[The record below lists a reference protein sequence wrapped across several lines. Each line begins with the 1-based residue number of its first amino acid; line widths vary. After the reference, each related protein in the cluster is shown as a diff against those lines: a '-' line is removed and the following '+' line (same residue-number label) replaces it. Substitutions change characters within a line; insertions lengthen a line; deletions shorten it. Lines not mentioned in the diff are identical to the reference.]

1 MIQERGAEGRVR
13 FESEIMVSLNSYLIV
28 TAILFALGLFNV
40 ITRRNAVGI
49 LMGVELILNAASI
62 NFVAFAHFNGN
73 EAEGNVFSLFLIVL
87 AASEAAVALA
97 IVVSIYKQFGTIDVE
112 EATTLKG

>member
-1 MIQERGAEGRVR
+1 
-13 FESEIMVSLNSYLIV
+13 MVTLNSYLVV
-28 TAILFALGLFNV
+28 TAILFSLGLYNV

-62 NFVAFAHFNGN
+62 NLVAFAHFNGN
-73 EAEGNVFSLFLIVL
+73 DLAGNLFSLFLIVL

>member
-1 MIQERGAEGRVR
+1 MT
-13 FESEIMVSLNSYLIV
+13 SLNSYLVV
-28 TAILFALGLFNV
+28 TAILFALGLYNV
-40 ITRRNAVGI
+40 ISRRNAVGI

-62 NFVAFAHFNGN
+62 NFVAFSHFNGN
-73 EAEGNVFSLFLIVL
+73 QVDGNIFSLFLIVL

-97 IVVSIYKQFGTIDVE
+97 IVVSLYKQAGTIDVE

>member
-1 MIQERGAEGRVR
+1 
-13 FESEIMVSLNSYLIV
+13 MVTLNSYLIV

-40 ITRRNAVGI
+40 ITRKNAVGV
-49 LMGVELILNAASI
+49 LMGVELLLNAASI

-73 EAEGNVFSLFLIVL
+73 DVAGNLFSLFIIVL

-97 IVVSIYKQFGTIDVE
+97 IVVSLYKQFGTIDVN
-112 EATTLKG
+112 EADTLKG

>member
-1 MIQERGAEGRVR
+1 M
-13 FESEIMVSLNSYLIV
+13 MVTLNSYLIV
-28 TAILFALGLFNV
+28 TAILFSLGLYNV
-40 ITRRNAVGI
+40 ISRRNAVGI

-62 NFVAFAHFNGN
+62 NLVAFSHFNGN
-73 EAEGNVFSLFLIVL
+73 DIAGNVFALFLIVL
-87 AASEAAVALA
+87 AGSEAAVALA

>member
-1 MIQERGAEGRVR
+1 
-13 FESEIMVSLNSYLIV
+13 MVTLNSYVMV
-28 TAILFALGLFNV
+28 TVLLFSLGLYNV
-40 ITRRNAVGI
+40 ISRRNAVGI

-62 NFVAFAHFNGN
+62 NMVAFAHFNGN
-73 EAEGNVFSLFLIVL
+73 HLAGNIFSIFLIVL

-112 EATTLKG
+112 EAKSLKG

>member
-1 MIQERGAEGRVR
+1 MITVQ
-13 FESEIMVSLNSYLIV
+13 SYLTV
-28 TAILFALGLFNV
+28 TAILFCLGLYNV
-40 ITRRNAVGI
+40 ITRRNLVGI

-62 NFVAFAHFNGN
+62 NMVAFSHFNGN
-73 EAEGNVFSLFLIVL
+73 DVAGSVFSIFLIVL

-97 IVVSIYKQFGTIDVE
+97 IVVSIYRQFHTIDAE

>member
-1 MIQERGAEGRVR
+1 MIT
-13 FESEIMVSLNSYLIV
+13 LNSYLVV
-28 TAILFALGLFNV
+28 TAILFSLGLYNV
-40 ITRRNAVGI
+40 ITRNNLVGL

-62 NFVAFAHFNGN
+62 NMVAFAHFNGN
-73 EAEGNVFSLFLIVL
+73 DVTGSIFSLFLIVL

-97 IVVSIYKQFGTIDVE
+97 IVVSIYKQFGTIDSE